1 MKTIRQAAKPV
12 SLFLT
17 IFMLLMSVPYQSA
30 LAAMIGTETMIDMAR
45 GQEAREY
52 VNTMLVREDV
62 QSTLIAH
69 GIDPR
74 EAKLRVDSLSDAEVL
89 RIFDKIEQLPAGGDM
104 GIISALIII
113 LLLILILRFKRLE
126 GEKGF

>member
-30 LAAMIGTETMIDMAR
+30 LATMIGTETMIDIAR

-62 QSTLIAH
+62 QATLIAH
-69 GIDPR
+69 GILIR
-74 EAKLRVDSLSDAEVL
+74 GKQKRALTACQMLKLYGWSTRSNIFQQAET
-89 RIFDKIEQLPAGGDM
+89 
-104 GIISALIII
+104 
-113 LLLILILRFKRLE
+113 LE
-126 GEKGF
+126 LFPP

>member
-1 MKTIRQAAKPV
+1 MKKIRQAAKPV

-30 LAAMIGTETMIDMAR
+30 LAAMIGTETMIDIAR

-62 QSTLIAH
+62 QATLIAH
-69 GIDPR
+69 GIDP
-74 EAKLRVDSLSDAEVL
+74 
-89 RIFDKIEQLPAGGDM
+89 
-104 GIISALIII
+104 
-113 LLLILILRFKRLE
+113 
-126 GEKGF
+126 

>member
-30 LAAMIGTETMIDMAR
+30 LAAMIGTETMIDIAR

-62 QSTLIAH
+62 QTTLITH

-74 EAKLRVDSLSDAEVL
+74 EAKARVDSLSDAEVV
-89 RIFDKIEQLPAGGDM
+89 RMVDQIEQLPAGGDI

-113 LLLILILRFKRLE
+113 LLLILILRLT
-126 GEKGF
+126 

>member
-1 MKTIRQAAKPV
+1 MNTIRRAAKPV

-30 LAAMIGTETMIDMAR
+30 LASMIGTETMIDIAR
-45 GQEAREY
+45 GQEAREH

-62 QSTLIAH
+62 QTTLIAH

-74 EAKLRVDSLSDAEVL
+74 EAKARVDSLSDAEVVRL
-89 RIFDKIEQLPAGGDM
+89 VDQIEQLPAGGDI

-113 LLLILILRFKRLE
+113 LLLVLILRLT
-126 GEKGF
+126 

>member
-30 LAAMIGTETMIDMAR
+30 LAAMIGTETMIDIAR

-62 QSTLIAH
+62 QTTLIAH

-74 EAKLRVDSLSDAEVL
+74 EAKARVDSLSDAEVVRL
-89 RIFDKIEQLPAGGDM
+89 VDQIEQLPAGGDI

-113 LLLILILRFKRLE
+113 LLLVLILRLT
-126 GEKGF
+126 

>member
-1 MKTIRQAAKPV
+1 MKTIRRAAKPV

-30 LAAMIGTETMIDMAR
+30 LAAMIGTETMIDIAR

-52 VNTMLVREDV
+52 VNSMLVREDV
-62 QSTLIAH
+62 QATLIAQ
-69 GIDPR
+69 GIDPQ
-74 EAKLRVDSLSDAEVL
+74 EAKARVDSLSDAEIVRL
-89 RIFDKIEQLPAGGDM
+89 VDQIEQLPAGGDI

-113 LLLILILRFKRLE
+113 LLLVLILRLT
-126 GEKGF
+126 

>member
-30 LAAMIGTETMIDMAR
+30 LAAMIGTETMIDIAR

-62 QSTLIAH
+62 QATLIAQ
-69 GIDPR
+69 GIDPQ
-74 EAKLRVDSLSDAEVL
+74 EAKARVDSLSDAEIVRL
-89 RIFDKIEQLPAGGDM
+89 VDQIEQLPAGGDI

-113 LLLILILRFKRLE
+113 LLLVLILRLT
-126 GEKGF
+126 

>member
-30 LAAMIGTETMIDMAR
+30 LAAMIGTETMIDIAR
-45 GQEAREY
+45 GQEARED
-52 VNTMLVREDV
+52 VNSMLVREDV
-62 QSTLIAH
+62 QATLIAQ
-69 GIDPR
+69 GIDPQ
-74 EAKLRVDSLSDAEVL
+74 EAKARVDGLSDAEVVRL
-89 RIFDKIEQLPAGGDM
+89 VDKIEQLPAGGDI

-113 LLLILILRFKRLE
+113 LLLVLILRLT
-126 GEKGF
+126 

>member
-1 MKTIRQAAKPV
+1 MKKIRQAAKPV

-30 LAAMIGTETMIDMAR
+30 LAAMIGTETMIDIAR

-62 QSTLIAH
+62 QATIIGH

-74 EAKLRVDSLSDAEVL
+74 EAKARVDSLSDAEVVRL
-89 RIFDKIEQLPAGGDM
+89 VDKIEQLPAGGDM
-104 GIISALIII
+104 GIVSALIII
-113 LLLILILRFKRLE
+113 LLLVLILKLT
-126 GEKGF
+126 

>member
-1 MKTIRQAAKPV
+1 MKTIRRAAKPV

-30 LAAMIGTETMIDMAR
+30 LAAMIGTETMIDIAR

-52 VNTMLVREDV
+52 VNSMLVREDV
-62 QSTLIAH
+62 QATLIAQ

-74 EAKLRVDSLSDAEVL
+74 EAKARVDSLSDAEVVRL
-89 RIFDKIEQLPAGGDM
+89 VDQIEQLPAGGDM

-113 LLLILILRFKRLE
+113 LLLILILRLT
-126 GEKGF
+126 

>member
-30 LAAMIGTETMIDMAR
+30 LAAMIGTETMIDITR

-52 VNTMLVREDV
+52 VNTMLVRGDV
-62 QSTLIAH
+62 QTTLIAH

-74 EAKLRVDSLSDAEVL
+74 EAKARVDSLSDAEVVRL
-89 RIFDKIEQLPAGGDM
+89 VDQIEQLPAGGDI

-113 LLLILILRFKRLE
+113 LLLVLILRLT
-126 GEKGF
+126 

>member
-30 LAAMIGTETMIDMAR
+30 LAAMIGTETMIDIAR

-62 QSTLIAH
+62 QAKLIAH

-74 EAKLRVDSLSDAEVL
+74 EAKARVDSLSDAEVV
-89 RIFDKIEQLPAGGDM
+89 RRE
-104 GIISALIII
+104 
-113 LLLILILRFKRLE
+113 RL
-126 GEKGF
+126 

>member
-1 MKTIRQAAKPV
+1 MKKIRQAAKPV

-30 LAAMIGTETMIDMAR
+30 LAAMIETETMIDIAR

-62 QSTLIAH
+62 QATLIAH

-74 EAKLRVDSLSDAEVL
+74 EAKARVDSLSDAEVVRL
-89 RIFDKIEQLPAGGDM
+89 VDKIEHLPAGGDM

-113 LLLILILRFKRLE
+113 LLLVLILRLT
-126 GEKGF
+126 

>member
-30 LAAMIGTETMIDMAR
+30 LAAMIGTETMIDIAR

-62 QSTLIAH
+62 QTTLIAH

-74 EAKLRVDSLSDAEVL
+74 EAKARVDSLSDAEVVRL
-89 RIFDKIEQLPAGGDM
+89 VDKIEQLPAGGDI

-113 LLLILILRFKRLE
+113 LLLVLILKLT
-126 GEKGF
+126 